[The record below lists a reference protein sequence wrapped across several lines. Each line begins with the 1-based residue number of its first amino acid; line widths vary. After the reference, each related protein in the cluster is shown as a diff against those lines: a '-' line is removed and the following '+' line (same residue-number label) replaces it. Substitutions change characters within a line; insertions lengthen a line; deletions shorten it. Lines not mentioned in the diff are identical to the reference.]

1 MGYYIMMNLLRF
13 RTAFGLAL
21 LGKALLG
28 SAQQSTTIDITGV
41 QFRNATNQSRSSA
54 TPISPA
60 FLYDYQ
66 ITGSARG
73 VSGALGFLYPTPTPL
88 ATIFESLAPGSS
100 ALLQGQGANIAGTHP
115 FPIANQRID
124 GSTVISGINVT
135 YGFDI
140 AINVSATG
148 IVSFSLT
155 NVVLTPSILVG
166 YIQITTGT
174 VFISRTPGVVGG
186 QIALQSYDGDQS
198 LQPVTFELRNPGST
212 TALETHI
219 FQPTTAGTWFFP
231 TALRGTY
238 DVTAKGSHWLRGKV
252 GSVTIANSG
261 LMNVNFSLT
270 NGDIDGDN
278 EVGIGDYSV
287 LSSQY
292 NTAGPEADLNG
303 DDTVDIGDYSI
314 LSASFGLI
322 GEE

>member
-1 MGYYIMMNLLRF
+1 MLRF

-41 QFRNATNQSRSSA
+41 QFRNATNQSRSSV

-73 VSGALGFLYPTPTPL
+73 VNGALGLLYPNPTPL

-124 GSTVISGINVT
+124 GNTVISGITVT

-140 AINVSATG
+140 AISINAAG

-155 NVVLTPSILVG
+155 NVVLTPAFLVG
-166 YIQITTGT
+166 YIQITSGT
-174 VFISRTPGVVGG
+174 VFISRTSGVIGG
-186 QIALQSYDGDQS
+186 TMQLQAYDADPT
-198 LQPVTFELRNPGST
+198 LQPVTIELRNTGSST
-212 TALETHI
+212 PIETHVI
-219 FQPTTAGTWFFP
+219 QPTAAGTWFLQ
-231 TALRGTY
+231 TSLRGTY
-238 DVTAKGSHWLRGKV
+238 DVTAKGVHWLRSKV
-252 GSVTIANSG
+252 GNVSISDAG
-261 LMNVNFSLT
+261 QMNVNFSLV
-270 NGDIDGDN
+270 NGDIDQDN
-278 EVGIGDYSV
+278 EVGIGDYSI

-292 NTAGPEADLNG
+292 GTAGPEADLNG
-303 DDTVDIGDYSI
+303 DEAVDIGDYSI
-314 LSASFGLI
+314 LSASFGLA
-322 GEE
+322 GDD